1 MAARTGQ
8 VVAYHPGIDQAV
20 TVDESAMGQMRA
32 SGWVTMEEHLEMQ
45 DHLARQGEAT
55 KGLTRGPD
63 APAAADKAASG
74 KEK

>member
-1 MAARTGQ
+1 MAARAGQ

-32 SGWVTMEEHLEMQ
+32 SGWVTMDEHLEMQ
-45 DHLARQGEAT
+45 DHLAKSEKT
-55 KGLTRGPD
+55 GLVRGPD
-63 APAAADKAASG
+63 TPAAADKAASG